1 MTSLKIAVVGA
12 GGVGGLVG
20 ALLVESGAE
29 VKFLVRAPHLD
40 GLRARGLRVKT
51 GGRVLETG
59 PLQAADDPAALG
71 PVDLVLVAVKAWQVT
86 EIANALRPLLGPATV
101 VAPLQNGVEAAE
113 QLAAALGDGPVVG
126 GLCAMISFLDGPG
139 SITHLGG
146 PPRVTLGERRGAG
159 PGGPSARLAPIVAAL
174 RAAKIDCTE
183 APDIEAASWEKFLF
197 ISAMSGVGAVT
208 RAALGVVRS
217 IPESRALLVE
227 AMREVERVARAG
239 GVALAPGAVERAM
252 ELVDKLPA
260 ESTASLQRDLMA
272 GRPSELE
279 QQTGAVVRLG
289 RARGVPVPVNEVLLA
304 ALLPQE
310 RAARGR

>member
-1 MTSLKIAVVGA
+1 MENLKIAVVGA

-29 VKFLVRAPHLD
+29 VRFLVRARHVE
-40 GLRARGLRVKT
+40 GLRARGLKVKT
-51 GGRVLETG
+51 GGRVLEIG
-59 PLQAADDPAALG
+59 PLQASDDPAALG

-86 EIANALRPLLGPATV
+86 EIAKSLTPLLGPGSI
-101 VAPLQNGVEAAE
+101 VAPLQNGVEAAD

-126 GLCAMISFLDGPG
+126 GLCAMISYLDGPG

-146 PPRVTLGERRGAG
+146 PPQVTLGERRG
-159 PGGPSARLAPIVAAL
+159 PVPSARLAPIVAAL
-174 RAAKIDCTE
+174 RSAKIDCTE
-183 APDIEAASWEKFLF
+183 AADIEAASWEKFLF

-217 IPESRALLVE
+217 IPESRALLLE
-227 AMREVERVARAG
+227 AMREVERVALAS
-239 GVALAPGAVERAM
+239 GVLLVPGAVGRAM
-252 ELVDKLPA
+252 ESVDRLPA
-260 ESTASLQRDLMA
+260 DATASLQRDLMA

-289 RARGVPVPVNEVLLA
+289 HARGVPVPVNEMLLA

-310 RAARGR
+310 RAARG